1 MKSLYIV
8 DYWVPFPTSEYG
20 GVVSLIAEN
29 DTDAFTILSQEPQFD
44 ENYVDR
50 IMPNVVSAQKFILQD
65 EYESGI
71 IDSFTT

>member
-8 DYWVPFPTSEYG
+8 DYWVPFPCSEHG

-29 DTDAFTILSQEPQFD
+29 DTDAFTILSQEKEFD
-44 ENYVDR
+44 SSYIDR
-50 IMPNVVSAQKFILQD
+50 IMPNVVNAQKFALVD

>member
-8 DYWVPFPTSEYG
+8 DYWVPFPCSEYG

-29 DTDAFTILSQEPQFD
+29 DTDAFAILSQEEQFD
-44 ENYVDR
+44 TSYIDR
-50 IMPNVVSAQKFILQD
+50 IMPNVVSAQKFKLQD